1 MDLFYCRK
9 ITREFCVLR
18 VGLEFGW
25 CSSFSVQVS
34 NLYCIGVVSGLGWVG
49 VRKSRNNR
57 WRRPTAVYF
66 QIWIF
71 RPRLSCMLSPTCSR
85 AIGSAFCVSSLP
97 CLGGA
102 LLLGIDVVKACV
114 SMLLLLPSVD
124 ELLVSDVSL
133 MHIRVHLFFQATMVG
148 ILILKLAYYQA
159 GLVLLL
165 MVLTYFAKSSL
176 RGSYE
181 PAALSLPLEI
191 AKVRTCLELDRLPT
205 TTPKGRT
212 GKGQTVG
219 SAPHVLRCR
228 ALGRASDEYCA
239 LLPPSS
245 APVGAE
251 THPDARH
258 LTHPILLVP
267 PSLPLTPHYHYP
279 PPPPTLTLLRC
290 WTTWSPPGGPPATT
304 TTETT
309 PTPARPTC
317 SPASRPSR
325 SRGRSWSGITRQIS
339 TSSASAVESS

>member
-1 MDLFYCRK
+1 MVQQLFRPSFK
-9 ITREFCVLR
+9 FVLHR
-18 VGLEFGW
+18 GSKWL
-25 CSSFSVQVS
+25 
-34 NLYCIGVVSGLGWVG
+34 GLGRG
-49 VRKSRNNR
+49 TQEPQQSLA
-57 WRRPTAVYF
+57 TADGCLLSN
-66 QIWIF
+66 IDIS
-71 RPRLSCMLSPTCSR
+71 PACLSCMLNPTCSR

-205 TTPKGRT
+205 RRPLK
-212 GKGQTVG
+212 
-219 SAPHVLRCR
+219 A
-228 ALGRASDEYCA
+228 ALEK
-239 LLPPSS
+239 
-245 APVGAE
+245 
-251 THPDARH
+251 ARRSVR
-258 LTHPILLVP
+258 L
-267 PSLPLTPHYHYP
+267 
-279 PPPPTLTLLRC
+279 
-290 WTTWSPPGGPPATT
+290 
-304 TTETT
+304 
-309 PTPARPTC
+309 PTC
-317 SPASRPSR
+317 SA
-325 SRGRSWSGITRQIS
+325 
-339 TSSASAVESS
+339 AEH